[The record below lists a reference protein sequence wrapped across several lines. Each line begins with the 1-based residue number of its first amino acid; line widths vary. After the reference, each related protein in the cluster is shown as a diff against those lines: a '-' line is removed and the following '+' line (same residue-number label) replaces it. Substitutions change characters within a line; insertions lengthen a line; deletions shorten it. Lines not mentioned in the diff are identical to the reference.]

1 VSHGAGTA
9 GRLIV
14 PVFPLPELTFFP
26 HTMLPLHIF
35 EARYRAM
42 VIDAIARD
50 KRIAVVGLK
59 PGYEPSYAGKPP
71 IQAVLGVGTIVRWE
85 RLATGRFNIL
95 VRGDARARVEH
106 ELPTDTLYRMVALRS
121 LDETPP
127 RSDMRDQIRRIR
139 ELCHRLL
146 SVLGRSHDLLAP
158 ALEESQQP
166 GAIADQVASAVLPDA
181 ALRQELL
188 EMLDVEIRVDRV
200 AGALEGIVRQVTRDR
215 ER

>member
-1 VSHGAGTA
+1 MT

-26 HTMLPLHIF
+26 HTLLPLHIF

-50 KRIAVVGLK
+50 KRLALVGLK

-71 IQAVLGVGTIVRWE
+71 IHTVLGVGTIVRWE

-95 VRGDARARVEH
+95 MRGDARARLEH
-106 ELPTDTLYRMVALRS
+106 ELPTDTLYRVVVLRA

-127 RSDMRDQIRRIR
+127 RTDLREQIGRIR
-139 ELCHRLL
+139 DLCHRLL
-146 SVLGRSHDLLAP
+146 SALGRPRELLAP
-158 ALEESQQP
+158 ALEESQPP
-166 GAIADQVASAVLPDA
+166 GAIADQVASAVLPDP

-188 EMLDVEIRVDRV
+188 EILDVEVRVDRL
-200 AGALEGIVRQVTRDR
+200 ASALEGIVRQVTRNR
-215 ER
+215 GR

>member
-1 VSHGAGTA
+1 MA

-26 HTMLPLHIF
+26 HTLLPLHIF
-35 EARYRAM
+35 EARYRAL

-50 KRIAVVGLK
+50 KRLAVVGLR
-59 PGYEPSYAGKPP
+59 PGYEPAYAGKP
-71 IQAVLGVGTIVRWE
+71 AVYPVGGVGTIVRWE

-95 VRGDARARVEH
+95 VRGEARARIER
-106 ELPTDTLYRMVALRS
+106 ELPTDTLYRVMALRS

-127 RSDMRDQIRRIR
+127 PGDVRAQIQRIR

-146 SVLGRSHDLLAP
+146 SALGRPHDLLAP
-158 ALEESQQP
+158 ALEESQEP

-181 ALRQELL
+181 SLRQELL
-188 EMLDVEIRVDRV
+188 ETLDVATRVERV
-200 AGALEGIVRQVTRDR
+200 VDALEGIVRHVTRER
-215 ER
+215 EP